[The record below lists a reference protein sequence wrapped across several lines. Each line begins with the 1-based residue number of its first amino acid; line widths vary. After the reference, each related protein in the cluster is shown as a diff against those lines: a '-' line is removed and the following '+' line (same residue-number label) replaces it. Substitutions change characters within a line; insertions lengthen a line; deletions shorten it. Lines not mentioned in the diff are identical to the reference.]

1 MSIDFE
7 LSEEEQLIQQAA
19 RDFAE
24 GVLAPIADELDR
36 EERFPHDEWKKL
48 GELGF
53 LGMTTPVEYGGSGM
67 SQLAQCLVLEEINA
81 VCASTGVGVSVQNSL
96 VAWPIRQFGT
106 DEQKERYLP
115 AIASGELIGAYA
127 ITEPGCGSDVAAM
140 QTFAKETASGYV
152 IDGQKAWITNGV
164 SAGLAIIF
172 ASVDR
177 SLGRGGVTAFLVD
190 TGLEGFRVGKK
201 ESKLGIRSSESAEL
215 ILEGVEVPKSTI
227 LGEVGGGFEVA
238 MAALD
243 GGRIGIAC
251 QGLGLLRA
259 SLEAAR
265 DYALEREQFGKPIA
279 KFQPIR
285 WKLADTALELDAARL
300 LTWRAAW
307 RRDRGL
313 SHRKEASMAKLFASE
328 AANRAADRAV
338 QIHGGAGYCKDF
350 PVERFFRDAKVT
362 EIYEG
367 TSEIQRLVIARELLL
382 ETERVA
388 G

>member
-338 QIHGGAGYCKDF
+338 QIHGGAGYLKKF